1 MEQPEETTPKQ
12 ASESGAAGT
21 TQTGFDPEIHARR
34 AASFG
39 AAATDYAAH
48 RPDYPVE
55 AIRWAM
61 APVTDAAKGTR
72 PKSQASSA
80 RPLDVLDLGAGTGK
94 LTAELAGMTTEAGQ
108 LQVTA
113 VEPDPQMLAELRRQ
127 LPAVR
132 ALAGQAE
139 EIPLPDASV
148 DVVLAGQAIHWFNLD
163 LAIPEIAR
171 ILRPGGVLAGLWNA
185 DDARVAW
192 VAGLHEASG
201 RRTVVPI
208 GGAERDD
215 EDMNDWLGSP
225 GKRLFWP
232 PEDAEFTHSHVRTA
246 ESMIATLRTHSAFL
260 IMTAEEREAALAGV
274 RHYLD
279 STPETASGEFALPL
293 VTLALRAVR
302 R

>member
-1 MEQPEETTPKQ
+1 MPPPVTVRGMEHSPET
-12 ASESGAAGT
+12 AAAPMN
-21 TQTGFDPEIHARR
+21 FDPETHARR

-39 AAATDYAAH
+39 AAATDYATH

-61 APVTDAAKGTR
+61 APVTSGIERAHKGKRQVPATR
-72 PKSQASSA
+72 PIDA
-80 RPLDVLDLGAGTGK
+80 LDLGAGTGK
-94 LTAELAGMTTEAGQ
+94 LTAQLADLATSAGKP
-108 LQVTA
+108 QVTA
-113 VEPDPQMLAELRRQ
+113 VEPDPQMLAELRHR
-127 LPAVR
+127 LPEVR
-132 ALAGQAE
+132 ALTGRAE

-148 DVVLAGQAIHWFNLD
+148 DFVIAGQAIHWFNLD

-171 ILRPGGVLAGLWNA
+171 VLRPGGVIAGLWNA

-208 GGAERDD
+208 GGTDRDD
-215 EDMNDWLGSP
+215 EDMSDWLGSA
-225 GKRLFWP
+225 GKRLFYP
-232 PEDAEFTHSHVRTA
+232 PEEAEFNHGHVRTA

-260 IMTAEEREAALAGV
+260 IMTPEDRDDALAGV
-274 RHYLD
+274 RRYLD
-279 STPETASGEFALPL
+279 RTPETASGEFSLPL